1 MIKGGFMKSMAVI
14 RSVFITSHAI
24 IVFLLALNATG
35 AAAEK
40 EQAVD
45 EVLARVDK
53 QLEYLKSRSIDVD
66 LQEEKV
72 AIVKKELEKYKGW
85 MSRLNDMK
93 EGPEK
98 TSAARE
104 TGMMRQVIELSLSGI
119 ELSLQ
124 DKIASV
130 RRLDVLYLLTA
141 VTGVG
146 FVIGITFYTI
156 WMYLKRR

>member
-1 MIKGGFMKSMAVI
+1 MKSIAVI
-14 RSVFITSHAI
+14 RSVFITSLAL
-24 IVFLLALNATG
+24 IVFLLAQNAPC
-35 AAAEK
+35 AAAEN
-40 EQAVD
+40 EQSVD
-45 EVLARVDK
+45 EVVARVDK
-53 QLEYLKSRSIDVD
+53 QLEYLKSRSIDVA

-72 AIVKKELEKYKGW
+72 AIVKKELDKYRGW
-85 MSRLNDMK
+85 VSRLGDMK

-119 ELSLQ
+119 EMSLQ

-130 RRLDVLYLLTA
+130 RRLDVLYLLTS